1 MMHSDSK
8 SMLIWGDAKVSL
20 VPGTLNLN
28 LERMATHADPIK
40 IATTREVTLT
50 CSNATI
56 NFDTLMDLTFYKDPD
71 GFYYDYD
78 LFCLAELIRP
88 GYIDK
93 FYRTRTGY
101 SKND

>member
-28 LERMATHADPIK
+28 LEKMTIQTDPIK
-40 IATTREVTLT
+40 IATTKEVTLT
-50 CSNATI
+50 CSKATI
-56 NFDTLMDLTFYKDPD
+56 NFDTLMELAFYKDSD

-78 LFCLAELIRP
+78 LFTLAKVLRP
-88 GYIDK
+88 GYADD
-93 FYRTRTGY
+93 FYRSRTGY
-101 SKND
+101 ADND

>member
-1 MMHSDSK
+1 MRMDSK
-8 SMLIWGDAKVSL
+8 SMVIWGDSKFSL
-20 VPGTLNLN
+20 TPGATLNIN
-28 LERMATHADPIK
+28 LERMATLADPIK

-56 NFDTLMDLTFYKDPD
+56 DFDTLMELTFYKDSD

-78 LFCLAELIRP
+78 LFRLAEIIRP

-101 SKND
+101 SEND

>member
-1 MMHSDSK
+1 MSMGSK
-8 SMLIWGDAKVSL
+8 GMLIWGDTKVSL

-28 LERMATHADPIK
+28 LERMATLADPIK

-56 NFDTLMDLTFYKDPD
+56 DFDTLMELTFYKDSD

-78 LFCLAELIRP
+78 LFRLAELIRP

-101 SKND
+101 REND

>member
-1 MMHSDSK
+1 MMSMGSK
-8 SMLIWGDAKVSL
+8 GIVIWGDAKVSL

-56 NFDTLMDLTFYKDPD
+56 DFDTLMELTFYKDSD

-78 LFCLAELIRP
+78 LFRLAEIIRP

-101 SKND
+101 TEND

>member
-1 MMHSDSK
+1 MNMASK
-8 SMLIWGDAKVSL
+8 GMLIWGDAKVSL

-56 NFDTLMDLTFYKDPD
+56 DFDTLMELTFYKDPD

-78 LFCLAELIRP
+78 LFILAEVLRP
-88 GYIDK
+88 GYADE
-93 FYRTRTGY
+93 FYRTRMGY
-101 SKND
+101 SEK

>member
-1 MMHSDSK
+1 MSMGSK
-8 SMLIWGDAKVSL
+8 GIVIWGDAKFSL

-56 NFDTLMDLTFYKDPD
+56 DFDTLMELTFYKDSD

-78 LFCLAELIRP
+78 LFRLAEIIRP

-101 SKND
+101 SEND

>member
-1 MMHSDSK
+1 MSMGSK
-8 SMLIWGDAKVSL
+8 GMLIWGDAKVSL

-56 NFDTLMDLTFYKDPD
+56 NFDTLMELTFYKDPD

-78 LFCLAELIRP
+78 LFTLAEVLRP
-88 GYIDK
+88 GYADE
-93 FYRTRTGY
+93 FYRTRAGY
-101 SKND
+101 SEND

>member
-1 MMHSDSK
+1 MSMVSK
-8 SMLIWGDAKVSL
+8 GMLIWGDTKVSL

-28 LERMATHADPIK
+28 LERMATLADPIK

-56 NFDTLMDLTFYKDPD
+56 DFDTLMELTFYKDPY

-78 LFCLAELIRP
+78 LFTLAKVLRP
-88 GYIDK
+88 GYADK
-93 FYRTRTGY
+93 FFRTRVGY
-101 SKND
+101 SEK

>member
-1 MMHSDSK
+1 MEHTDSK
-8 SMLIWGDAKVSL
+8 SMVIWGDTKVSL

-28 LERMATHADPIK
+28 LERMATLADPIK
-40 IATTREVTLT
+40 IATTREVKLT

-56 NFDTLMDLTFYKDPD
+56 NFDTLMELTFYKDSD

-78 LFCLAELIRP
+78 LFRLAEIIRP

-101 SKND
+101 SEND

>member
-1 MMHSDSK
+1 MVRMDSK
-8 SMLIWGDAKVSL
+8 SMIIWGDAKVSL

-28 LERMATHADPIK
+28 LERMATPADPIK

-56 NFDTLMDLTFYKDPD
+56 DFDTLMELTFYKDSD

-78 LFCLAELIRP
+78 LFRLAETIRP

-101 SKND
+101 SEND

>member
-1 MMHSDSK
+1 MSMGSK
-8 SMLIWGDAKVSL
+8 GMLIWGDAKVSL

-56 NFDTLMDLTFYKDPD
+56 NFDTLMELTFYKDPD

-78 LFCLAELIRP
+78 LFTLAEVLRP
-88 GYIDK
+88 GCADE
-93 FYRTRTGY
+93 FYRTRMGY
-101 SKND
+101 SKK

>member
-1 MMHSDSK
+1 MMSMDSK
-8 SMLIWGDAKVSL
+8 SLLIWGGPKTPLA
-20 VPGTLNLN
+20 PGVLNLN
-28 LERMATHADPIK
+28 LEKMAICADPIK

-56 NFDTLMDLTFYKDPD
+56 DFDTLMELTFYKDSD

-78 LFCLAELIRP
+78 LFCLAEIIRP

-101 SKND
+101 TEND

>member
-1 MMHSDSK
+1 MSMDSK
-8 SMLIWGDAKVSL
+8 GMIIWGDAKVSL

-28 LERMATHADPIK
+28 LERMATLADPIK

-50 CSNATI
+50 CSNASI
-56 NFDTLMDLTFYKDPD
+56 DFDTLMELTFYKDSD

-78 LFCLAELIRP
+78 LFRLAEIIRP

-101 SKND
+101 TEND

>member
-1 MMHSDSK
+1 MNMASK
-8 SMLIWGDAKVSL
+8 GMLIWGDTKVSL

-28 LERMATHADPIK
+28 LERMATHTDPIK

-56 NFDTLMDLTFYKDPD
+56 DFDTLMELTFYKDSD

-78 LFCLAELIRP
+78 LFTLAEVLRP
-88 GYIDK
+88 GYADE
-93 FYRTRTGY
+93 FYRTRVGY
-101 SKND
+101 SEK

>member
-1 MMHSDSK
+1 MSMDSK
-8 SMLIWGDAKVSL
+8 GMLIWGGPKYSL
-20 VPGTLNLN
+20 APGVLNLN
-28 LERMATHADPIK
+28 LEKMATRADPIK

-50 CSNATI
+50 CSNSTI
-56 NFDTLMDLTFYKDPD
+56 NFDTLMELTFYKDPD

-78 LFCLAELIRP
+78 LFCLAEIIRP

-101 SKND
+101 TEND

>member
-1 MMHSDSK
+1 MSMGSNG
-8 SMLIWGDAKVSL
+8 MLIWGDAKVSL

-28 LERMATHADPIK
+28 LEKMATHADPIK

-56 NFDTLMDLTFYKDPD
+56 NFDTLMELTFYKDSD

-78 LFCLAELIRP
+78 LFRLAEIIRP

-101 SKND
+101 AEND

>member
-1 MMHSDSK
+1 MMNMGSK
-8 SMLIWGDAKVSL
+8 GMLIWGDTKVSL

-28 LERMATHADPIK
+28 LERMAICADPIK

-56 NFDTLMDLTFYKDPD
+56 DFDTLMELTFYKDPD

-78 LFCLAELIRP
+78 LFRLAEVVRP

-101 SKND
+101 TEND

>member
-1 MMHSDSK
+1 MMNMGSK
-8 SMLIWGDAKVSL
+8 GMLVWGDTKVSL

-28 LERMATHADPIK
+28 LERMATLADPIK

-56 NFDTLMDLTFYKDPD
+56 DFDTLMELTFYKDPD

-78 LFCLAELIRP
+78 LFRLAEIIRP

-101 SKND
+101 SEND

>member
-1 MMHSDSK
+1 MRLDSK
-8 SMLIWGDAKVSL
+8 GVLIWGDAKVSL

-28 LERMATHADPIK
+28 LERMATLADPIK

-56 NFDTLMDLTFYKDPD
+56 DFDTLMELTFYKDLD

-78 LFCLAELIRP
+78 LFTLAQVLRL
-88 GYIDK
+88 GYADE
-93 FYRTRTGY
+93 FYRTRMGY
-101 SKND
+101 SGK